1 MKVGLVLEGGGM
13 RGLYTAGVL
22 DAFLEAGI
30 KVDCVVSVSAGALF
44 GVNYLSNQPKR
55 ALRYNKRFMGDRR
68 YMSFWSW
75 LTTGNFVNKE
85 FSYYKVPME
94 LDVFDQEAF
103 AESGVP
109 FYVVTTDI
117 ETGKPD
123 YIKIDHVFEQMEA
136 LRASSALPLVSEIVE
151 YKGKRYMDGG
161 LSDSLP
167 IDFMEN
173 LGFDKLIVVLTRP
186 KGYRKEPSKTS
197 KRIYKL
203 FYRKYPEFVDVA
215 SNRHIHYN
223 KSIEKIEALEKTGNL
238 YAIRPE
244 HALGS
249 VIETNTL
256 FLLAAASFFV
266 GIVIQEFGLKSG
278 AGFLLA
284 GILLAI
290 LLSPNKLYVVS
301 YAFMGFY
308 ILIIETIWHFSGRAS
323 GWIRSRNFF
332 WLM

>member
-1 MKVGLVLEGGGM
+1 MLI
-13 RGLYTAGVL
+13 T
-22 DAFLEAGI
+22 I
-30 KVDCVVSVSAGALF
+30 
-44 GVNYLSNQPKR
+44 SNQPKR

-103 AESGVP
+103 ADSGVP

-203 FYRKYPEFVDVA
+203 FYCKYPEFVDVA

-223 KSIEKIEALEKTGNL
+223 KSIERLRLWKK
-238 YAIRPE
+238 
-244 HALGS
+244 
-249 VIETNTL
+249 
-256 FLLAAASFFV
+256 
-266 GIVIQEFGLKSG
+266 
-278 AGFLLA
+278 
-284 GILLAI
+284 LAI
-290 LLSPNKLYVVS
+290 FMPFVQRMRLKLVDWRR
-301 YAFMGFY
+301 
-308 ILIIETIWHFSGRAS
+308 ILKKFEAIYQEGLEQM
-323 GWIRSRNFF
+323 RNEMSHLKTF
-332 WLM
+332 LGDN

>member
-1 MKVGLVLEGGGM
+1 MLI
-13 RGLYTAGVL
+13 T
-22 DAFLEAGI
+22 FLT
-30 KVDCVVSVSAGALF
+30 S
-44 GVNYLSNQPKR
+44 PKEP
-55 ALRYNKRFMGDRR
+55 LRYNKRFMGDRR

-103 AESGVP
+103 ADSGVP

-136 LRASSALPLVSEIVE
+136 LRASSAPTFGFSEIVE

-186 KGYRKEPSKTS
+186 KGYRKSHLKRVSGSTS
-197 KRIYKL
+197 SFTANILNSLMWHQIAISTTIRVLKRLRLWK
-203 FYRKYPEFVDVA
+203 K
-215 SNRHIHYN
+215 
-223 KSIEKIEALEKTGNL
+223 
-238 YAIRPE
+238 
-244 HALGS
+244 
-249 VIETNTL
+249 
-256 FLLAAASFFV
+256 
-266 GIVIQEFGLKSG
+266 
-278 AGFLLA
+278 
-284 GILLAI
+284 LAI
-290 LLSPNKLYVVS
+290 FVPFVQRMRLKLVDWRR
-301 YAFMGFY
+301 
-308 ILIIETIWHFSGRAS
+308 ILKI
-323 GWIRSRNFF
+323 
-332 WLM
+332 

>member
-13 RGLYTAGVL
+13 RGLYTAGIL

-30 KVDCVVSVSAGALF
+30 KVDGVVSVSAGALF

-203 FYRKYPEFVDVA
+203 FYRKYPEFVQVA

-223 KSIEKIEALEKTGNL
+223 KSIEKIEALEKNEKHDW
-238 YAIRPE
+238 Y
-244 HALGS
+244 
-249 VIETNTL
+249 
-256 FLLAAASFFV
+256 
-266 GIVIQEFGLKSG
+266 
-278 AGFLLA
+278 
-284 GILLAI
+284 
-290 LLSPNKLYVVS
+290 
-301 YAFMGFY
+301 
-308 ILIIETIWHFSGRAS
+308 
-323 GWIRSRNFF
+323 
-332 WLM
+332 

>member
-1 MKVGLVLEGGGM
+1 MVLI
-13 RGLYTAGVL
+13 T
-22 DAFLEAGI
+22 F
-30 KVDCVVSVSAGALF
+30 
-44 GVNYLSNQPKR
+44 SNQPKR

-203 FYRKYPEFVDVA
+203 FYRKYPEFVQVA

-223 KSIEKIEALEKTGNL
+223 KSIEKIEALEKL
-238 YAIRPE
+238 AIFMP
-244 HALGS
+244 
-249 VIETNTL
+249 
-256 FLLAAASFFV
+256 FV
-266 GIVIQEFGLKSG
+266 QSMRLKLVDWRRILKSLKPSIKRDWNKCEMRCLISKH
-278 AGFLLA
+278 FL
-284 GILLAI
+284 
-290 LLSPNKLYVVS
+290 
-301 YAFMGFY
+301 
-308 ILIIETIWHFSGRAS
+308 ETTKNVLG
-323 GWIRSRNFF
+323 
-332 WLM
+332 

>member
-1 MKVGLVLEGGGM
+1 M
-13 RGLYTAGVL
+13 
-22 DAFLEAGI
+22 
-30 KVDCVVSVSAGALF
+30 
-44 GVNYLSNQPKR
+44 
-55 ALRYNKRFMGDRR
+55 
-68 YMSFWSW
+68 
-75 LTTGNFVNKE
+75 
-85 FSYYKVPME
+85 
-94 LDVFDQEAF
+94 
-103 AESGVP
+103 
-109 FYVVTTDI
+109 VTTDI

-203 FYRKYPEFVDVA
+203 FYCKYPEFVDVA

-238 YAIRPE
+238 YAIRPA
-244 HALGS
+244 HALEVGRLEKDPEKFEAIYQEGLEQMRNEMS
-249 VIETNTL
+249 HLKT
-256 FLLAAASFFV
+256 FL
-266 GIVIQEFGLKSG
+266 GD
-278 AGFLLA
+278 
-284 GILLAI
+284 
-290 LLSPNKLYVVS
+290 N
-301 YAFMGFY
+301 
-308 ILIIETIWHFSGRAS
+308 
-323 GWIRSRNFF
+323 
-332 WLM
+332 

>member
-30 KVDCVVSVSAGALF
+30 KVDGVVSVSAGALF
-44 GVNYLSNQPKR
+44 GVNYLSNQPQR

-94 LDVFDQEAF
+94 LDVFDQEVF
-103 AESGVP
+103 ANSGVP

-117 ETGKPD
+117 ESGKPD

-186 KGYRKEPSKTS
+186 KGYRKQPSKTS

-203 FYRKYPEFVDVA
+203 FYRKYPEFVQVA

-244 HALGS
+244 YALEVSRLEKDPEKFEAIYQEGLDQMRNDMS
-249 VIETNTL
+249 NLKT
-256 FLLAAASFFV
+256 FL
-266 GIVIQEFGLKSG
+266 GD
-278 AGFLLA
+278 
-284 GILLAI
+284 
-290 LLSPNKLYVVS
+290 N
-301 YAFMGFY
+301 
-308 ILIIETIWHFSGRAS
+308 
-323 GWIRSRNFF
+323 
-332 WLM
+332 